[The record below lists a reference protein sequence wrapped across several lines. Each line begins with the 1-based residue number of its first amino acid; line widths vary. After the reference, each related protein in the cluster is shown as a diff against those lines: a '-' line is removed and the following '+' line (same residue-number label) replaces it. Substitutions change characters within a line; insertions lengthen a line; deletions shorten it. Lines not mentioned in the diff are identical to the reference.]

1 MPCSISSSGPWSR
14 WCRVRLLALAWMVCL
29 LPLSATA
36 SAAEFDQDAA
46 WGYLVKQVGFG
57 PRNPGSEGH
66 EACLDWLI
74 ASLKERAD
82 HVEPHTFV
90 IADPY
95 SDDLLQLTNI
105 KASFRPDA
113 PVRVAFA
120 AHWDTRPRA
129 DRDDSLV
136 ADTPIP
142 GANDGAS
149 GVAVLLALADLLQV
163 SPPSL
168 GVDLL
173 FFDGEDYGKEGDPEN
188 YLLGSRR
195 FVADFPRYRPG
206 ALILLDMVG
215 KPDLRI
221 PMEAW
226 SLRRS
231 GKLVHVVFNRALA
244 LGLDVLEPVPG
255 PAVLDDHIPFLER
268 GIAAVDLIDMDYPA
282 WHTLADTPE
291 NCSVESL
298 GQIGRLLAALISEDF
313 AQGRGRSP

>member
-1 MPCSISSSGPWSR
+1 MPYSTSRVAPIS
-14 WCRVRLLALAWMVCL
+14 RLRQLRPALLVVLAASF
-29 LPLSATA
+29 LSAPARAT
-36 SAAEFDQDAA
+36 EFDQAAA
-46 WGYLVKQVGFG
+46 WGYLLEQVGFG

-66 EACLDWLI
+66 DACLDWLI
-74 ASLKERAD
+74 VSLRARAD

-95 SDDLLQLTNI
+95 SDQPLQLTNI

-113 PVRVAFA
+113 PIRVAFA

-136 ADTPIP
+136 AHIPIP

-149 GVAVLLALADLLQV
+149 GVAVLLALADVLRD

-173 FFDGEDYGKEGDPEN
+173 FFDGEDYGVEGDHEN

-195 FVADFPRYRPG
+195 FVADFPAYRPQ

-215 KPDLRI
+215 KPGLRI
-221 PMEAW
+221 PMEGW

-231 GKLVHVVFNRALA
+231 GPLVQVVFNRALA
-244 LGLDVLEPVPG
+244 LGLDALDPTPG
-255 PAVLDDHIPFLER
+255 PAVHDDHVPFLER
-268 GIAAVDLIDMDYPA
+268 GIPAVDLIDMDYPA

-291 NCSVESL
+291 NCSAESL
-298 GQIGRLLAALISEDF
+298 GQIGRLLVALINEDF
-313 AQGRGRSP
+313 GRGRGLSP